1 MFFLLVYRTNVCHLF
16 QFNFNLV
23 NSCFCFLFF
32 LYTICACFIFVSL
45 LLLVLFWY
53 CLLLSAALLAFVK
66 YCVRVCVCVCV
77 WVRAETVTVCSHTRT
92 NHNPHSRSAHVRAP
106 LEPLSSVLFYL
117 FIYVFFIRFLFFPSW
132 GSCSVWQLEH
142 TLFKL
147 RCYLCCVVVSSFT
160 RTQRMLALFTLFLCV
175 CVCVYECERNVW
187 PYWGDKDK
195 RQTLNARS
203 AE

>member
-1 MFFLLVYRTNVCHLF
+1 MFFLLFYRTNVCHLF

-32 LYTICACFIFVSL
+32 CTLFA
-45 LLLVLFWY
+45 LVLSLCRCSCWFCSDTVCCFRPLCW
-53 CLLLSAALLAFVK
+53 LLWNILYA
-66 YCVRVCVCVCV
+66 CVCVCV
-77 WVRAETVTVCSHTRT
+77 WVRAETVTVCSHTHT

-147 RCYLCCVVVSSFT
+147 RCCLCRVVVSSFT
-160 RTQRMLALFTLFLCV
+160 RTQRMLALFTQFL